1 MYKYTKIKGL
11 DSREIKSLPESK
23 KSDEH
28 SMSFQSS
35 LKMKQWKFTTP
46 DQLATP
52 SAPLIEVLLIKIVL
66 FFDHWGVHLFQSN
79 QHFQAIEFMDQ
90 LPVPEKLNLL
100 HKSFLSFLRENMHGS
115 SHAYPQ
121 FSWSPRRSTLRPW
134 LLFCG
139 IKTKKKNVL
148 QIVSLQSRL
157 TRNLVMR
164 FVRAIC
170 IITQ

>member
-11 DSREIKSLPESK
+11 DSSMREITPLPESK

-28 SMSFQSS
+28 GMSFRSS

-90 LPVPEKLNLL
+90 LPVPEKL
-100 HKSFLSFLRENMHGS
+100 
-115 SHAYPQ
+115 
-121 FSWSPRRSTLRPW
+121 
-134 LLFCG
+134 
-139 IKTKKKNVL
+139 
-148 QIVSLQSRL
+148 
-157 TRNLVMR
+157 
-164 FVRAIC
+164 
-170 IITQ
+170 